1 MDNIGTWIKN
11 PATRRYLYGIATA
24 VVPLLVGLGVVG
36 AILGGWLGSAIFHKP
51 LGKFWSPWTW
61 LISIVGALIVL
72 WIWGIITKKKAQ

>member
-1 MDNIGTWIKN
+1 MPGKQGGGFLVT
-11 PATRRYLYGIATA
+11 
-24 VVPLLVGLGVVG
+24 LLLGVIG
-36 AILGGWLGSAIFHKP
+36 AVLGGWLGSAIFHKP

>member
-1 MDNIGTWIKN
+1 MDCS
-11 PATRRYLYGIATA
+11 RLIAGAIAKAIMPGKQGGGFLVT
-24 VVPLLVGLGVVG
+24 LLLGVIG
-36 AILGGWLGSAIFHKP
+36 AVLGGWLGSAIFHKP